1 MKRFLFLL
9 GIFGMT
15 LLCVDT
21 AKAGPVSVT
30 LTAKFE
36 TATETSP
43 NVMQFVTATIRI
55 TQKDLVTLFHTLHGF
70 PLDGAKLDF
79 KYGVGFAV
87 VDSDGATLHSIDSGE
102 MEFVAIG
109 HTARSG
115 TYNANFGQK
124 SSRRSEQNAQF
135 EFATPTRAFTL
146 TGITRQSVSTVFPD
160 LSAFSFDFT
169 GTGYGVLDGKEC
181 IVAGRIKA
189 KH

>member
-15 LLCVDT
+15 LLCVDA

-30 LTAKFE
+30 LTAKFD
-36 TATETSP
+36 TTTETSP
-43 NVMQFVTATIRI
+43 DVMQFVTTTIRI

-102 MEFVAIG
+102 MAFVAIG
-109 HTARSG
+109 PMARSG
-115 TYNANFGQK
+115 TYGQPK

-135 EFATPTRAFTL
+135 EFVTPTRTFTL
-146 TGITRQSVSTVFPD
+146 TGITRQSISTVFLD

-169 GTGYGVLDGKEC
+169 GTGYGVLDGKGC
-181 IVAGRIKA
+181 VVAGRIKA